1 MDERGEP
8 AVELG
13 RLLGGLLDLSQ
24 AFDPFVRAFFLGHHE
39 VQGSDDVIQQVV
51 QIVAERARD
60 LAEILEA
67 KGFVPAGFAPGKG
80 SAVVAGLGEVFR
92 GFAPRR
98 PLQ

>member
-1 MDERGEP
+1 M
-8 AVELG
+8 AVERG

-24 AFDPFVRAFFLGHHE
+24 VFDPFVWALRLGHHE
-39 VQGSDDVIQQVV
+39 VQIPDDVIQHVV

-60 LAEILEA
+60 LADTLEA

-80 SAVVAGLGEVFR
+80 SVVVAGLGEVFR
-92 GFAPRR
+92 GFSPRR